1 MKIIC
6 VGRNYKAH
14 AQELNNEVP
23 SQPVV
28 FMKPESSICT
38 AFEVNLPAQVGVVH
52 YECECVLRLAKDI
65 SLGTSIENIKSVCDA
80 WTVGIDFTAR
90 SLQEQLKQKSLPWE
104 LAKSFENA
112 TLLGDWLPLPT
123 SNVYEHSFT
132 FHLNGIEKQKGNLNQ
147 LIFDFE
153 AIINFCTQYFA
164 LQAGDVLFTGTPAGV
179 GAVQSGD
186 DLEGYFLDKKLL
198 HHQIK

>member
-1 MKIIC
+1 MKIVC

-14 AQELNNEVP
+14 AQELNNEIP
-23 SQPVV
+23 SEPVV
-28 FMKPESSICT
+28 FMKPESTICT
-38 AFEVNLPAQVGVVH
+38 TFEVDLPAAAGVVH
-52 YECECVLRLAKDI
+52 YECECVLRLGKDVP
-65 SLGTSIENIKSVCDA
+65 LGTSIANVNSVCDA

-112 TLLGDWLPLPT
+112 TLVGEWLPFPA
-123 SNVYEHSFT
+123 SNCYEASFA
-132 FHLNGIEKQKGNLNQ
+132 FHLNGIETQNGNLNQ

-153 AIINFCTQYFA
+153 AIINFCSQYFS
-164 LQAGDVLFTGTPAGV
+164 LQAGDILFTGTPAGV
-179 GAVQSGD
+179 GAVKSGD
-186 DLEGYFLDKKLL
+186 VLEGYFLGKQLL